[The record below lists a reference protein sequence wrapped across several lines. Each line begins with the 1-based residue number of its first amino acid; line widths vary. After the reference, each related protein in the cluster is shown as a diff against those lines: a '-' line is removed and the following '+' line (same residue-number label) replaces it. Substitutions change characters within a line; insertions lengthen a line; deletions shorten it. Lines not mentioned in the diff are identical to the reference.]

1 MGRLAL
7 PSPMR
12 SFNQQ
17 AHKTSSTRGIEDE
30 SHRVRRH
37 FSITRDYGTCRCHK
51 IGSNSKMKGVL
62 LALALPG
69 ARAMGYATDG
79 PEGIIYTSGNAPIT
93 DPVKYCS

>member
-1 MGRLAL
+1 MG
-7 PSPMR
+7 
-12 SFNQQ
+12 
-17 AHKTSSTRGIEDE
+17 TSKSDAIDLIRKRKNYLTRGIEDE

-37 FSITRDYGTCRCHK
+37 SSITRDYGASVPQ

-69 ARAMGYATDG
+69 AKAMGYATDG